1 MQRLA
6 QLKICGRVQGVFY
19 RQSTKREAHRLG
31 LRGWVRNH
39 TDGSVEVLVS
49 GPEPAITALIGWC
62 EHGPPAAK
70 VDTVEVKWFDGKDA
84 ESEKLSEY
92 ELKFSDKFEI
102 R

>member
-6 QLKICGRVQGVFY
+6 QLTIRGRVQGVFY
-19 RQSTKREAHRLG
+19 RQSTKREAHGLG
-31 LRGWVRNH
+31 LQGWVRNQA
-39 TDGSVEVLVS
+39 DGTVLVLVS
-49 GPEPAITALIGWC
+49 GPEPAIKALIGWC
-62 EHGPPAAK
+62 QQGPPSAK
-70 VDTVEVKWFDGKDA
+70 VDTVEVRWIEHTDA